1 MYFTIPILL
10 NNNLTFPD
18 GTKFYPDIQN
28 GERGYNTDPARGAD
42 TFCPFIRK
50 LTIRGTMYAEARV
63 YNGSSYTWT
72 NFATKS
78 VVFSVE
84 NGQTN
89 IVIESGNGN
98 TSARSIDFI
107 RSRLVINSVS
117 ID

>member
-1 MYFTIPILL
+1 
-10 NNNLTFPD
+10 
-18 GTKFYPDIQN
+18 
-28 GERGYNTDPARGAD
+28 
-42 TFCPFIRK
+42 
-50 LTIRGTMYAEARV
+50 MYAEARV

-98 TSARSIDFI
+98 ASARSIDFI